1 MALHV
6 SYAGGWALSLLLY
19 LGFGEE
25 TDPRTGHRL
34 GADPMIVW
42 LPSMHKALSTYTG
55 RGSLV
60 L

>member
-1 MALHV
+1 M
-6 SYAGGWALSLLLY
+6 SLLLY